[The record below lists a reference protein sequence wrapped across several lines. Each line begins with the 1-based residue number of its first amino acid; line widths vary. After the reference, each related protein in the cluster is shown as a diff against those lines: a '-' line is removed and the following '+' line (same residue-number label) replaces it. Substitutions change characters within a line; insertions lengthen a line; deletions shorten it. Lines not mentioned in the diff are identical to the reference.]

1 MSLHVLLQHYIFFGD
16 CITSLLSLS
25 TAIKCPKKPMQPL
38 RSVPASSISL
48 HFSQEMMTI
57 QAPAQLSNSM
67 LPS

>member
-16 CITSLLSLS
+16 CITSLS

-67 LPS
+67 LPI

>member
-1 MSLHVLLQHYIFFGD
+1 
-16 CITSLLSLS
+16 
-25 TAIKCPKKPMQPL
+25 MQPL

-67 LPS
+67 LPI